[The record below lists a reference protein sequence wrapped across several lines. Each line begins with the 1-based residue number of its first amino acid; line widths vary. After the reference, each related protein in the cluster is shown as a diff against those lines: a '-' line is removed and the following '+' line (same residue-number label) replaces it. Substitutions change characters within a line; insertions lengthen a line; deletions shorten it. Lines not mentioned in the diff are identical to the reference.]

1 MTPLLDIEHLGFSY
15 APEAPPLFED
25 LSLSVSRGDFILVRG
40 ASGCGKSTLLRL
52 ICRLVPRRSGRI
64 LFKGIAVENIPP
76 AELRRTVIYV
86 AQVPVMSAGSVKHNL
101 LFPFSFAVNKGK
113 EAPSDEQL
121 SSMLERFY
129 LQDIDLLRE
138 AGTLSVGQQQRLA
151 LMRAILLEPEILLLD
166 EPTSSLDS
174 ESAAMVFRIV
184 ERLNSEQD
192 RTIVTV
198 THSDYVPSGRVKPR
212 SFRLENAQLRPA

>member
-15 APEAPPLFED
+15 APEVSSLFEN
-25 LSLSVSRGDFILVRG
+25 LNLSVSRRDFVLVRG

-52 ICRLVPRRSGRI
+52 ICRLVPCESGRI
-64 LFKGIAVENIPP
+64 LFKGVAVENIPP
-76 AELRRTVIYV
+76 AELRRAIVYV
-86 AQVPVMSAGSVKHNL
+86 AQIPVMSAGSVKHNL

-113 EAPSDEQL
+113 KTPSDDEL
-121 SSMLERFY
+121 TSMLERFY
-129 LQDIDLLRE
+129 LQDIDLFRE

-184 ERLNSEQD
+184 ERLNSEQN
-192 RTIVTV
+192 RTILTV
-198 THSDYVPSGRVKPR
+198 THSDYAPSGVVKPR
-212 SFRLENAQLRPA
+212 FFRLANAQLKPA

>member
-25 LSLSVSRGDFILVRG
+25 LSLSVSRGDFVLVRG

-52 ICRLVPRRSGRI
+52 ICRLVPRGSGHI
-64 LFKGIAVENIPP
+64 LFKGVAVEDILP
-76 AELRRTVIYV
+76 AELRRAVIYV
-86 AQVPVMSAGSVKHNL
+86 AQIPVMSVGSVKHNL
-101 LFPFSFAVNKGK
+101 LFPFSFAANKGK
-113 EAPSDEQL
+113 ETPSDEEL

-174 ESAAMVFRIV
+174 ESAALVFRIV
-184 ERLNSEQD
+184 ERLNSEHD

-198 THSDYVPSGRVKPR
+198 THSDYAPSGVAKPR
-212 SFRLENAQLRPA
+212 SFRLENAKLRPA